1 MPKGSEGEGTE
12 TSRMRQVMTT
22 KRNIGLAAL
31 ASVLVLAG
39 CERELILQ
47 GERFPVRGGLD
58 ASQPTEEVPQ
68 PVAPPDRPENRAE
81 PISLPAPQANT
92 EWTHR
97 GGNATHTSPHGQLS
111 AAPQRVWSA
120 AIGAG
125 ASRKNR
131 ITATPVVADGRVFT
145 MDSRSLVS
153 AVGTNGG
160 LLWQADLTAG
170 FDRGGEISGGGLALG
185 GGQVFVA
192 TGYGELVALDA
203 ATGRVFW
210 RQRLQS
216 PVSGA
221 PAVEGDT
228 VYVATQDGA
237 GYAIDTANGKV
248 RWTMAGLPNG
258 TSVVGA
264 AAPAVLSRTVVF
276 PFASG
281 ELASAL
287 KLNGTRTWGA
297 PVTGQRPGRGYQGLS
312 AVTGDPV
319 VVGGVIYAGTAAG
332 RTAAIDAGTGE
343 RIWTAVEG
351 AMNPPLVVGGSVFVV
366 NDEARLVRLDAAT
379 GAPIW
384 YADMPLFVKD
394 RPRRQKEIH
403 AHYGPVLAGGRVA
416 VVSSDGLLRLFDP
429 VSGALV
435 GTAEI
440 PGGAAAAP
448 ALAGGALYVVST
460 NGQLHAFR

>member
-1 MPKGSEGEGTE
+1 MPNGGDGEGTGAGGV
-12 TSRMRQVMTT
+12 RQVITM
-22 KRNIGLAAL
+22 KRNMGLAAM

-47 GERFPVRGGLD
+47 GERFPVRGGLE
-58 ASQPTEEVPQ
+58 ASLPTEEMPR
-68 PVAPPDRPENRAE
+68 PVAPADRPENRAE
-81 PISLPAPQANT
+81 PISLPAPQANA

-97 GGNATHTSPHGQLS
+97 GGSAQHNGPHGQLS
-111 AAPQRVWSA
+111 AAPQRVWTAS
-120 AIGAG
+120 IGAG
-125 ASRKNR
+125 AGRKNR

-145 MDSRSLVS
+145 MDSRSLIS

-160 LLWQADLTAG
+160 LLWQTDLTAG
-170 FDRGGEISGGGLALG
+170 FDRGGDISGGGMAVG
-185 GGQVFVA
+185 GGRLFVA

-203 ATGRVFW
+203 AAGQVLW

-228 VYVATQDGA
+228 VYVATRDGA
-237 GYAIDTANGKV
+237 GYAVDAANGKL

-258 TSVVGA
+258 IAVVGS
-264 AAPAVLSRTVVF
+264 AAPAVLDRTVVF

-312 AVTGDPV
+312 GVTGDPV

-351 AMNPPLVVGGSVFVV
+351 AMNPPLVVGGSVFEV

-384 YADMPLFVKD
+384 YADMPYFLKD

-429 VSGALV
+429 VSGAMV
-435 GTAEI
+435 GSADI